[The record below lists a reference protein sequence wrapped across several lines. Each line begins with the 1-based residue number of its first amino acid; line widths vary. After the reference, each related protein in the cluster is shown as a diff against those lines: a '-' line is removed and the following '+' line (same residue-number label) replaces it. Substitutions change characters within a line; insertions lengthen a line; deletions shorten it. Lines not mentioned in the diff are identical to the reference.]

1 MRILIYGNGGREHAL
16 LWKLSQS
23 KFVEKMFT
31 VNPNPLMEPLGEAL
45 YPQDFKDLAHLAVK
59 NRVSLALIGP
69 ENPLA
74 EGIADILEGEGVPTF
89 GPHREFTWLEA
100 SKVRAKEFNFSH
112 SIPCARSFPVA
123 SLTEARK
130 ALSNFSPPFVLKAD
144 GLAGGK
150 GVLIAEGEEEAL
162 KIVEEM
168 LGGKFGE
175 ASKRLLVEEY
185 LKGEEL
191 SLICLYDGK
200 TLLPLDYVRDH
211 KKLLDFDQGPNTGG
225 MGAFSPVNL
234 KQKVKESI
242 SDLISRLSRA
252 LKEEGISYRGALYLG
267 LMLTEEGAK
276 VLEYNV
282 RFGDPETQALMV
294 RLESDLGEVLSQVME
309 GKAEEVKLKWGEPTN
324 ALVIASQGYPY
335 SPQVGVEIGDF
346 QPLAQELRVV
356 VFGGALSKRDGK
368 LVSSGGRVLTV
379 VGKGSDAHFRTL
391 EFARRLK
398 FEAKLYRT
406 DIGGKA

>member
-1 MRILIYGNGGREHAL
+1 
-16 LWKLSQS
+16 
-23 KFVEKMFT
+23 
-31 VNPNPLMEPLGEAL
+31 
-45 YPQDFKDLAHLAVK
+45 
-59 NRVSLALIGP
+59 
-69 ENPLA
+69 
-74 EGIADILEGEGVPTF
+74 
-89 GPHREFTWLEA
+89 
-100 SKVRAKEFNFSH
+100 
-112 SIPCARSFPVA
+112 
-123 SLTEARK
+123 
-130 ALSNFSPPFVLKAD
+130 VLKAD

-234 KQKVKESI
+234 KQKMKESI

-252 LKEEGISYRGALYLG
+252 LKEEGINYRGALYLG